1 MGKQDWHVE
10 DIKCE
15 LRKRRITLKSLSI
28 NAGLAPS
35 TLNNALRVSYPK
47 AERIIAEALGLEPRD
62 IWPSRYQ
69 YK

>member
-10 DIKCE
+10 DIKCA
-15 LRKRRITLKSLSI
+15 LRKKRITLKSLSI

>member
-1 MGKQDWHVE
+1 MNQQDWHPE
-10 DIKCE
+10 DIKCA
-15 LRKRRITLKSLSI
+15 LRKKRITLKKLSI
-28 NAGLAPS
+28 EAGLAPC

-47 AERIIAEALGLEPRD
+47 AERIIASALGLEPRD

>member
-1 MGKQDWHVE
+1 MKKEDWHVE
-10 DIKCE
+10 DIKCA
-15 LRKRRITLKSLSI
+15 LRKKRITLKSLSI
-28 NAGLAPS
+28 EAGLAPS

-47 AERIIAEALGLEPRD
+47 AERIIANALGLEPQD

>member
-1 MGKQDWHVE
+1 MGKQEWHVE

>member
-10 DIKCE
+10 DIKCA

>member
-1 MGKQDWHVE
+1 MQKEDWHVE
-10 DIKCE
+10 DIKCA
-15 LRKRRITLKSLSI
+15 LRKKRITLKSLSI
-28 NAGLAPS
+28 EAGLAPC

-47 AERIIAEALGLEPRD
+47 AERIIANALGLEPRE

>member
-15 LRKRRITLKSLSI
+15 LRKKRITLKSLSI

>member
-1 MGKQDWHVE
+1 MQKEDWHVE
-10 DIKCE
+10 DIKCA
-15 LRKRRITLKSLSI
+15 LRKKRITLTALSI
-28 NAGLAPS
+28 GAGLAPC

-47 AERIIAEALGLEPRD
+47 AERIIANALGLEPQD

>member
-47 AERIIAEALGLEPRD
+47 AERIIAEALGLETRD

>member
-1 MGKQDWHVE
+1 MIKQDWHIE
-10 DIKCE
+10 DIKCA
-15 LRKRRITLKSLSI
+15 LRKKRITLKSLSI
-28 NAGLAPS
+28 EAGLAPC

-47 AERIIAEALGLEPRD
+47 AERIIANALGVEPKD

>member
-1 MGKQDWHVE
+1 MKNQDWHVE
-10 DIKCE
+10 DIKCA
-15 LRKRRITLKSLSI
+15 LRKKRITLKSLSI
-28 NAGLAPS
+28 NAGLSPS

-47 AERIIAEALGLEPRD
+47 AERIIEEALGEKPEN

>member
-1 MGKQDWHVE
+1 MEKQDWHAE

-15 LRKRRITLKSLSI
+15 LRKKRITLKSLSI